1 MDKDIELYGLVPD
14 GKNAWCIIN
23 EDNVEIVKIYDTD
36 IKDICE
42 TIDKYSDIEKYS
54 AEEFI
59 ERAWEELRD
68 NFSPHINNCELT
80 SDNWDKF
87 CAWCDYLIVKY
98 LAQEIVGIYKQR
110 LRDFE

>member
-1 MDKDIELYGLVPD
+1 MYQNIEVYEIVPD
-14 GKNAWCIIN
+14 GKTAWFIIN
-23 EDNVEIVKIYDTD
+23 EDGVEITKIYDTD

-42 TIDKYSDIEKYS
+42 GIDKYSDIQKYS

-59 ERAWEELRD
+59 ERVWEELRD
-68 NFSPHINNCELT
+68 FFSPHINSCELT

-87 CAWCDYLIVKY
+87 CAWCDYLTIKY
-98 LAQEIVGIYKQR
+98 LATELMGFYKQR